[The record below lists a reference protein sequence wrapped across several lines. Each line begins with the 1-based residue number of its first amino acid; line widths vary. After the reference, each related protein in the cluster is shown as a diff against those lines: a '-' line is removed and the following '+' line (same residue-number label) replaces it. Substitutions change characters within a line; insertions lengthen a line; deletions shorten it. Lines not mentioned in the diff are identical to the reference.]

1 MGSPL
6 RAAARYAWRLVVSRL
21 KASFTLAQD
30 MLGMHTIPARHRPEA
45 EQLLREAGRLNARW
59 HAWVARVEADAP
71 PLDERDGIELQLE
84 LTREA
89 A

>member
-1 MGSPL
+1 ML

-30 MLGMHTIPARHRPEA
+30 LLGMHTIPARHRPEA

-59 HAWVARVEADAP
+59 HAWAARVEADAP
-71 PLDERDGIELQLE
+71 PLDERDQHELE
-84 LTREA
+84 LERVA